1 MAASFSVGIIAEL
14 TGLGKDICLTE
25 KFSTTTAPTR
35 GMYHYAVQDVA
46 DTAQALDVGDV
57 GTVELIV
64 IKCVAN
70 DVDIDTSYVS
80 SFVAE
85 ITVNEG
91 EVAIFKPTG
100 TVWINNDDSAETS
113 TVEYLVAGTA

>member
-1 MAASFSVGIIAEL
+1 MAALDVSLIAEL
-14 TGLGKDICLTE
+14 TGLGKNINLSE

-35 GMYHYAVQDVA
+35 AMYHYAIQDVA

-57 GTVELIV
+57 GTVELLI

-70 DVDIDTSYVS
+70 DVDVDTTYVS

-85 ITVNEG
+85 LTVNEG
-91 EVAIFKPTG
+91 EVAMFKPAG
-100 TVWINNDDSAETS
+100 TVYIKNDDSAEVS
-113 TVEYLVAGTA
+113 TVEYLVVGTA